1 MPLIMLYSG
10 ASLVVFFAVKK
21 MRYTEHIIR
30 IMQYTEHIIRIMRY
44 TEHIIR
50 IMHHFA
56 RFPIEVISLSEY
68 KSVQFLPPFLRCKSY
83 TFLTHP

>member
-30 IMQYTEHIIRIMRY
+30 IMQY

>member
-21 MRYTEHIIR
+21 
-30 IMQYTEHIIRIMRY
+30 MRY